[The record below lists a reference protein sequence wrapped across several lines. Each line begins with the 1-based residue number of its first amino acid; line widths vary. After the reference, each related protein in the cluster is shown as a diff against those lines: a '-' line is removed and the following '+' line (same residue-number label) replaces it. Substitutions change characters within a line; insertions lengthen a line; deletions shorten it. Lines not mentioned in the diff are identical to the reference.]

1 MPILQ
6 IELIDIA
13 IIISFLLATIWLGCR
28 LSGRQTTVDQYFL
41 TERTVPWWAVMF
53 SIVAT
58 ETSTVTFISVPGFA
72 YAGDLKFLQIALGY
86 VVGRGFVSIFLMPTL
101 FQRGILSVYQLVQR
115 HFGSALGRTISALF
129 ICTRNLS
136 DGLRLLGA
144 SIVLSFLFSLSSDPT
159 NTMIALSICVL
170 AAVTVFYTWFGGMT
184 AVVWMD
190 VVQLALYLVG
200 AAFTIVLLGIE
211 IPGGITRGWAL
222 AGDAGKLSIIDFSFD
237 VSRDYTFWSAVIGGA
252 VFTAGTHGADQMFVQ
267 RYLACSSLAHAR
279 RALFVSGL
287 VVLVQFSLFLGLGLL
302 LWAYYQNNSLLAAA
316 VPLSSDR
323 VFAYFIGTEFP
334 VGVRGFMVAA
344 VIAAAMSTLSSSLN
358 SSAAAFVGDFFR
370 GPGDQPCPEKN
381 YLRVSRMAILV
392 FGAIQAVVAMVGIA
406 LSERLIDDVLQ
417 IQFFSGGMILGIF
430 LLIAAGYRT
439 PFTGTVALVAGV
451 SATVF
456 LATGTEVSWQWYA
469 LVGAC
474 ATVSAGTMAYAAEK
488 SLN

>member
-13 IIISFLLATIWLGCR
+13 IIISFLLTTIWLGCR
-28 LSGRQTTVDQYFL
+28 LSGRQATVDQYFL

-86 VVGRGFVSIFLMPTL
+86 VVGRGFVSVFLMPTL

-115 HFGSALGRTISALF
+115 HFGSALGRTTSALF

-144 SIVLSFLFSLSSDPT
+144 SIVLSYLFSLSSDPT

-170 AAVTVFYTWFGGMT
+170 ASVTVFYTWFGGMT

-211 IPGGITRGWAL
+211 IPGGITHGWAL

-358 SSAAAFVGDFFR
+358 SSAAAFIGDFFR
-370 GPGDQPCPEKN
+370 GPGHQPFPEKN

-392 FGAIQAVVAMVGIA
+392 FGAIQAVVAMGGIA

-417 IQFFSGGMILGIF
+417 IQFFSGGMMLGIF